1 MLLGFALT
9 EHCNLRC
16 PHCIR
21 DDVTTVRSLDAA
33 LVESVLDQALAL
45 YGSVTAS
52 FTGGEP
58 LLHPEF
64 HRIVAAC
71 TARGIPY
78 RFVSN
83 GWHVKRLMPL
93 FDRHPPEAARLS
105 LSGATEQIHDAE
117 RGRGSF
123 RRVLLAVALFTSRRI
138 PAALSIV
145 IDRRD
150 RHQLR
155 EAADLAEGLGCVRL
169 HVILPQPVPGSV
181 ARDSDLPPEEW
192 MAVRHETEAIAR
204 EPGRRTV
211 VALDYGAPFDGPETA
226 CDTFAVRRIYVDTRG
241 RVCTCCQ
248 LSQYGGNEAE
258 VVADLHH
265 ESLASAHRK
274 YVERLRELR
283 AAQAPRPGAGDVFD
297 TLPCIRCARATGKL
311 EWLGAYPSSA
321 WSGAAARPARKLAL
335 RQVAPA
341 LVVSLLGCSSPSG
354 PAPAPAIVFDWSR
367 GGVRSI
373 YRARLDGSDTLR
385 LTSVASDDEHPSE
398 RGGVVVFTSYR
409 DGHAQLYAVPVA
421 GGAAHRVTNTT
432 FNETQPALSPDGTRI
447 AYVSDSSGVPKL
459 WLCASDGA
467 GRQRLTTGFG
477 FAGSAE
483 ASPSWGPASDRLVFV
498 STAGGTAG
506 LYVLVLGG
514 LPAAL
519 VSDATADVEPA
530 WSPDGKLVAFASTRA
545 GGTKIFTVDVT
556 SQQITPVTTDTNT
569 AGQPAWLAD
578 GRLVYT
584 AWINGAPELK
594 WLEPALV
601 GSATLVGLPSGA
613 PQHAA
618 AVY

>member
-155 EAADLAEGLGCVRL
+155 EAADLAERLGCLRL
-169 HVILPQPVPGSV
+169 HIILPQPVTGSV

-192 MAVRHETEAIAR
+192 LAVRRQTEAIAR

-211 VALDYGAPFDGPETA
+211 GALDYGAPFDGPESP
-226 CDTFAVRRIYVDTRG
+226 CETFAPKRIYVDTRG

-248 LSQYGGNEAE
+248 LSQYGANETE

-265 ESLASAHRK
+265 ESLATAHRK
-274 YVERLRELR
+274 YVARLRELR

-297 TLPCIRCARATGKL
+297 TPPCIRPARATGKRA
-311 EWLGAYPSSA
+311 WPAGSPSS
-321 WSGAAARPARKLAL
+321 P
-335 RQVAPA
+335 
-341 LVVSLLGCSSPSG
+341 
-354 PAPAPAIVFDWSR
+354 
-367 GGVRSI
+367 
-373 YRARLDGSDTLR
+373 
-385 LTSVASDDEHPSE
+385 
-398 RGGVVVFTSYR
+398 
-409 DGHAQLYAVPVA
+409 
-421 GGAAHRVTNTT
+421 
-432 FNETQPALSPDGTRI
+432 
-447 AYVSDSSGVPKL
+447 
-459 WLCASDGA
+459 
-467 GRQRLTTGFG
+467 
-477 FAGSAE
+477 
-483 ASPSWGPASDRLVFV
+483 
-498 STAGGTAG
+498 
-506 LYVLVLGG
+506 
-514 LPAAL
+514 
-519 VSDATADVEPA
+519 
-530 WSPDGKLVAFASTRA
+530 
-545 GGTKIFTVDVT
+545 
-556 SQQITPVTTDTNT
+556 
-569 AGQPAWLAD
+569 
-578 GRLVYT
+578 
-584 AWINGAPELK
+584 
-594 WLEPALV
+594 
-601 GSATLVGLPSGA
+601 
-613 PQHAA
+613 
-618 AVY
+618 